1 MAFRRDGSTTLDKP
15 FAIVA
20 SSLATAPVNGAT
32 PTGEIIVAFGGKEL
46 ARTPIGGA
54 STSVPVYVNAIGA
67 LAYEIKYSGDANFL
81 PESVTGSLFVSKG
94 RVTVAGSL
102 QPQSTAETL
111 TLRVIGAPSI
121 APTGTVVIL
130 NGTTELA
137 RVALVP
143 AAGGTSTATVNLTGV
158 SSGTLLTISYP
169 GDAMYETGT
178 QQLRVF
184 GPRRR
189 TSGH

>member
-1 MAFRRDGSTTLDKP
+1 
-15 FAIVA
+15 
-20 SSLATAPVNGAT
+20 
-32 PTGEIIVAFGGKEL
+32 
-46 ARTPIGGA
+46 
-54 STSVPVYVNAIGA
+54 
-67 LAYEIKYSGDANFL
+67 
-81 PESVTGSLFVSKG
+81 VTGSLFVSKG

-178 QQLRVF
+178 LQLRVF